1 MIDKLGELG
10 ISWPT
15 LLAQIAGFV
24 ILLVVLYLFAYKKV
38 MNMLDTRSQ
47 KIKESIEEV
56 QKVKEQAAQAEEEFK
71 KKVEAASKE
80 GQEVISK
87 AMRSGE
93 EARQRA
99 QLEAKQEAQVLVEK
113 ARAEIQ
119 RERNEAIGELRQ
131 EFADLTVVA
140 AEKVIGKSLDKEA
153 HRQIIDKVLDESSTL
168 KKK

>member
-1 MIDKLGELG
+1 MEGLG
-10 ISWPT
+10 ISLPT
-15 LLAQIAGFV
+15 LLAQIINFI
-24 ILLVVLYLFAYKKV
+24 ILLVILYLFAYKPV
-38 MNMLDTRSQ
+38 MKMLDERSR
-47 KIKESIEEV
+47 KIKESVEEV

-87 AMRSGE
+87 AMRTGE
-93 EARQRA
+93 EARHRA

-131 EFADLTVVA
+131 EFADLAVVA
-140 AEKVIGKSLDKEA
+140 AEKVIEKSLDKET
-153 HRQIIDKVLDESSTL
+153 HRQIIDKVLNESSTL